1 MVTLVQLRHLVA
13 VADSGSFSKS
23 AQQLFIS
30 QPALSR
36 SIRMLES
43 ELGLPLIDRI
53 GRRNELT
60 PFGRELI
67 SLARRLVADT
77 QEIADSS
84 RSMAGGRAG
93 LLRVGLGSGPGAMLM
108 TPLLMQMASEHRGL
122 RVEISRAKTD
132 LLVQALRD
140 RRLDALVVDIRSL
153 AVADDLRVDTIR
165 EMRGAFMCRTG
176 HPLTRKR
183 GRLGFADVQR
193 FPIASIPLSDEIAR
207 ALVECYG
214 PEAHPNRCVTLRCE
228 EIPSLVAL
236 TEQTDAVLLS
246 IRAAGPSLVE
256 LPIVPALT
264 THARFGMVTL
274 VRRTEA
280 PGLAVVR
287 GLMQTLLRD
296 RHDSTQP
303 ERRSNQ

>member
-60 PFGRELI
+60 PFGRELM
-67 SLARRLVADT
+67 SLARRLVADA

-84 RSMAGGRAG
+84 RSMAKGQAG

-108 TPLLMQMASEHRGL
+108 TPLLMQMATEHRGL

-140 RRLDALVVDIRSL
+140 RRLDALVLDIRSL
-153 AVADDLRVDTIR
+153 AAADDLRVDTIS
-165 EMRGAFMCRTG
+165 EMRGSFMCRAG
-176 HPLTRKR
+176 HPLARKR
-183 GRLGFADVQR
+183 GRVTFADVQR

-214 PEAHPNRCVTLRCE
+214 PEAHPSRCVTLRCE

-236 TEQTDAVLLS
+236 AEQTDVVLLS

-264 THARFGMVTL
+264 ANARFGMVTL
-274 VRRTEA
+274 ARRTEA

-287 GLMQTLLRD
+287 RLMQALLRD
-296 RHDSTQP
+296 
-303 ERRSNQ
+303 

>member
-1 MVTLVQLRHLVA
+1 MATLVQLRHLVA
-13 VADSGSFSKS
+13 VADSGSFSRS

-43 ELGLPLIDRI
+43 ELGLPLIDRL

-67 SLARRLVADT
+67 SLARRLVADA

-84 RSMAGGRAG
+84 RSMATGQAG

-108 TPLLMQMASEHRGL
+108 TPLLMQMATEHRGL

-153 AVADDLRVDTIR
+153 TVADDLRVDTIC
-165 EMRGAFMCRTG
+165 EMRGAFMCRAG

-183 GRLGFADVQR
+183 GRVGFADVQR
-193 FPIASIPLSDEIAR
+193 FPVASIPLSDEIAR

-214 PEAHPNRCVTLRCE
+214 PEADPNRCVTLRCE

-236 TEQTDAVLLS
+236 AERTDAVLLS

-256 LPIVPALT
+256 LQVVPALT
-264 THARFGMVTL
+264 AQARFGMVTL
-274 VRRTEA
+274 ARRTEA

-287 GLMQTLLRD
+287 HLMQVLLQD
-296 RHDSTQP
+296 
-303 ERRSNQ
+303 